1 MSSTTK
7 PDSVA
12 REILDRLQH
21 FVDQRNAA
29 TVLMRMQVNDLLNY
43 GDPGGK
49 ITVLDSLTEGS
60 RIANDDNVWV
70 KIADGKWE
78 MQNPPEAVSAVVADS
93 YTLAYNL
100 AYMATLIHG
109 EVLNVVS
116 FD

>member
-7 PDSVA
+7 PDGVA

-43 GDPGGK
+43 GGPGGK
-49 ITVLDSLTEGS
+49 IVVLDSLTEGS

-70 KIADGKWE
+70 KIADGEWE
-78 MQNPPEAVSAVVADS
+78 KQSPSGAVRSVITNS
-93 YTLAYNL
+93 HTLAYGL
-100 AYMATLIHG
+100 TYRAWLLHG

>member
-43 GDPGGK
+43 GDPCGK
-49 ITVLDSLTEGS
+49 IIVLDSLTEGS
-60 RIANDDNVWV
+60 RIINDNDTWV
-70 KIADGKWE
+70 KVADGEWE
-78 MQNPPEAVSAVVADS
+78 KQSPTGAVRSVITNS
-93 YTLAYNL
+93 HTLAYGL
-100 AYMATLIHG
+100 TCRARILHG
-109 EVLNVVS
+109 EVLDVVS